1 MQDNRG
7 GFKKS
12 TIVILIICG
21 IMILAGAGIATAG
34 IALDGLHDL
43 KNINIAGHDI
53 NIHGTEPLA
62 ESTVS
67 IEPFKNMDI
76 KAEGS
81 RVVIVDDSE
90 FYVKARYAPGDEPL
104 IDVQDGTLYVQ
115 DYAAIQGGSVG
126 FTGSPDAPTGI
137 RLTDGSG
144 SEVTLDGD
152 GIVIQG
158 EDGDN
163 VTINGLGINIH
174 TSDDI
179 DEDDIGSV
187 PIDINIDGFDG
198 SVSYEQ
204 PSIEIHCPMSEAY
217 GTVAVSGS
225 AAEMS
230 LDGMQA
236 ESLVLD
242 VYSGGIVLRNAKIG
256 SIAGTLSYGEFT
268 LDACTTDAIELTGDA
283 TNVSVTGT
291 TVTNAAVFNGS
302 TSGETMTVKDSTFGA
317 LTINATEDSSTDL
330 QMNGVTVTGDVSL
343 HAPYGTHEIS
353 NSTFGTFTCKS
364 DNSELDLANVT
375 VSGAVQIEQN
385 YSDIEMENCTLNG
398 LTAKVLTGDFEFKG
412 ALTGATVIT
421 ITESGDVDLAI
432 TGNEADYIYALN
444 SEFGEVLVNGKPYK
458 ATVDKGTGANTI
470 QVDVESGDIELN
482 FL

>member
-144 SEVTLDGD
+144 NEVTLDGD

-236 ESLVLD
+236 ASLKLD

-268 LDACTTDAIELTGDA
+268 LDACTTDAIELAGEGTE
-283 TNVSVTGT
+283 VSVTGT
-291 TVTNAAVFNGS
+291 TVTNAAAFNGS
-302 TSGETMTVKDSTFGA
+302 GDTMTVKDSTFGA
-317 LTINATEDSSTDL
+317 LTINGKEDYSTDL
-330 QMNGVTVTGDVSL
+330 QMNGVTVTGDVYL
-343 HAPYGTHEIS
+343 QAPYGTHEIS
-353 NSTFGTFTCKS
+353 NSTFGTLTCKS
-364 DNSELDLANVT
+364 DSSELDLANVT

-412 ALTGATVIT
+412 ALTGATVID
-421 ITESGDVDLAI
+421 ITESGDVDIAI

>member
-144 SEVTLDGD
+144 NEVTLDGD

-187 PIDINIDGFDG
+187 PIDINIDGWIGAVISLLLLKTGAETLFASISNIMGNRPDAE
-198 SVSYEQ
+198 VSRRIRET
-204 PSIEIHCPMSEAY
+204 AK
-217 GTVAVSGS
+217 AVPGVLG
-225 AAEMS
+225 AH
-230 LDGMQA
+230 D
-236 ESLVLD
+236 LVLHN
-242 VYSGGIVLRNAKIG
+242 YGPGMAIG
-256 SIAGTLSYGEFT
+256 SIHVEVDAG
-268 LDACTTDAIELTGDA
+268 LDAAGIQRITHA
-283 TNVSVTGT
+283 VQ
-291 TVTNAAVFNGS
+291 AAVFK
-302 TSGETMTVKDSTFGA
+302 EFRVF
-317 LTINATEDSSTDL
+317 LTIGIYAIDPARRADYDAISETAL
-330 QMNGVTVTGDVSL
+330 RHAGVKNVHGVFFDDANDGLFFDVLVDFTVRDRDGLRAAIT
-343 HAPYGTHEIS
+343 A
-353 NSTFGTFTCKS
+353 
-364 DNSELDLANVT
+364 DLAPRFPGRAIFINFDT
-375 VSGAVQIEQN
+375 D
-385 YSDIEMENCTLNG
+385 YSD
-398 LTAKVLTGDFEFKG
+398 
-412 ALTGATVIT
+412 
-421 ITESGDVDLAI
+421 
-432 TGNEADYIYALN
+432 
-444 SEFGEVLVNGKPYK
+444 
-458 ATVDKGTGANTI
+458 
-470 QVDVESGDIELN
+470 
-482 FL
+482 

>member
-12 TIVILIICG
+12 TIAVLIISG
-21 IMILAGAGIATAG
+21 IMILAGCGIAIAG
-34 IALDGLHDL
+34 VALDGLHDL

-53 NIHGTEPLA
+53 NIHGQEPLA

-67 IEPFKNMDI
+67 IEPFTNMDI

-81 RVVIVDDSE
+81 RVVIVDDTE

-144 SEVTLDGD
+144 NEVTLDGD

-174 TSDDI
+174 TSDGI

-204 PSIEIHCPMSEAY
+204 PSIEIHCPMSQAY

-236 ESLVLD
+236 QSLVLD

-256 SIAGTLSYGEFT
+256 TIAGTLSYGEFT
-268 LDACTTDAIELTGDA
+268 LDACTVDALELAGEGTE
-283 TNVSVTGT
+283 VSVTGT
-291 TVTNAAVFNGS
+291 TVTNAAAFNGS
-302 TSGETMTVKDSTFGA
+302 TGGETMTVKDSTFGA
-317 LTINATEDSSTDL
+317 LTINGKEDYSTDL
-330 QMNGVTVTGDVSL
+330 QMNGVTVAGDVYMEL
-343 HAPYGTHEIS
+343 PYGNHEIA

-364 DNSELDLANVT
+364 DSSELDLTNVT
-375 VSGAVQIEQN
+375 VSGAAQIEQN
-385 YSDIEMENCTLNG
+385 YSDIEMENCTLSGG
-398 LTAKVLTGDFEFKG
+398 LTAKLGDGDFEFKG
-412 ALTGATVIT
+412 ALTGATAIT
-421 ITESGDVDLAI
+421 IDNGDVDLAI
-432 TGNEADYIYALN
+432 TGNVADYIYALN
-444 SEFGEVLVNGKPYK
+444 SEYGEVLVNGKPYK

-470 QVDVESGDIELN
+470 QVDVESGDIKLN